1 MSDPCCP
8 ACGHV
13 LDARG
18 RCPSRTCRTELTT
31 LSDVPCKKSAQV
43 IKAGE
48 QFCVVESNPTLL
60 ANAESPPRR
69 P

>member
-1 MSDPCCP
+1 MSDPRCP

-18 RCPSRTCRTELTT
+18 RCPSRTCRTELDT
-31 LSDVPCKKSAQV
+31 LSDVPSARTLQATE
-43 IKAGE
+43 KGE
-48 QFCVVESNPTLL
+48 FGVVESGPALL
-60 ANAESPPRR
+60 ANAESPIRR